1 VTTATAAELLA
12 VADRRA
18 RVLIASDAAITLA
31 QWEAFDDTLYRALH
45 VMVGPGRQ
53 LTGSDPGITRA
64 VIATFKAYPQPLRPV
79 RGEIY
84 SAVEA
89 ARLLG
94 TSVHRVTKALRG
106 GELDA
111 QIVKRGWL
119 IDADELDTRPDVTP
133 AAAGDPNPLAR
144 LSVAFGGLADV
155 LTMVDGDG
163 ISGRPTDDQQTAVA
177 LRHVLA
183 VASVAARHALTHLP
197 ITEAARALR
206 IAQYTE
212 RAVDAL
218 AGQDANPQL
227 GHVTPTHPRPTIYTT
242 VDERLEVA
250 LQGWTRAARDDLRQ
264 SVPSVDVLRNI
275 MTTGV
280 HILATSDAAFKLMGE
295 QQPARVETM
304 ARLREQIRGTA
315 LALHAAGAAWE
326 PLTTAMPPSLRYT
339 AASRETFS
347 VLVNVQATLRSPTP
361 ALDHVDVDV
370 AIRNL
375 SLATD
380 HLAAQMVTIG
390 ALSRQLLG
398 SHLLFI
404 RARAIQPRGAIIHDR
419 VKGRLVVA
427 RPQDVPQLVHTTREA
442 RERVAG
448 LSPRMRDLAPPL
460 FGLLE
465 ADQPITASGL
475 RL

>member
-1 VTTATAAELLA
+1 VTTTTAAELLA

-18 RVLIASDAAITLA
+18 RDLIASDATITLA

-45 VMVGPGRQ
+45 LMVGPGRQ

-64 VIATFKAYPQPLRPV
+64 VITTFKAYPQPIRPV
-79 RGEIY
+79 RGETY

-94 TSVHRVTKALRG
+94 TSVNRVTRALRG
-106 GELDA
+106 GEMDA

-144 LSVAFGGLADV
+144 LSVALGGLADV

-163 ISGRPTDDQQTAVA
+163 ISGRPTDDQQTATA
-177 LRHVLA
+177 LRHVLSI
-183 VASVAARHALTHLP
+183 ASVAARHALTHLP
-197 ITEAARALR
+197 ITEADRALR

-212 RAVDAL
+212 QAVDVL
-218 AGQDANPQL
+218 AGQDAYPQL
-227 GHVTPTHPRPTIYTT
+227 GHVASNHPRPTTGT
-242 VDERLEVA
+242 LDDRLEVA
-250 LQGWTRAARDDLRQ
+250 LEEWTLAARDDLRQ

-339 AASRETFS
+339 AATRETFS
-347 VLVNVQATLRSPTP
+347 VLANVQATLRSPTP

-460 FGLLE
+460 FGLLD